1 MSFNFLNSAGI
12 QNLFNSRYFITRSF
26 LRYVHM
32 YSAAYEM
39 ESCVR
44 GYHVYKDL
52 QDTSIGEDKGSHL
65 MMQID
70 MLWLYSKMTPLLAI
84 FKERY
89 LRSVLCF

>member
-1 MSFNFLNSAGI
+1 
-12 QNLFNSRYFITRSF
+12 
-26 LRYVHM
+26 M

-39 ESCVR
+39 ESCVC

-52 QDTSIGEDKGSHL
+52 QDASIGEDKTSHL

-84 FKERY
+84 FQERY
-89 LRSVLCF
+89 LGSVLCF